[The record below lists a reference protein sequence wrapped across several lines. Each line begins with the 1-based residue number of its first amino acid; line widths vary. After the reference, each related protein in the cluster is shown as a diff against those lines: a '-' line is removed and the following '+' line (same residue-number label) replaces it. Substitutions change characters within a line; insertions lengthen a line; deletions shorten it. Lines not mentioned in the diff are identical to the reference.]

1 MPRPY
6 IEFIH
11 SQHLPWQAAPPAFG
25 GATWKV
31 LSEDAE
37 SGAVTALLRFPVG
50 HSALAAQFAADWE
63 LFVLEGRGRL
73 GDADLN
79 VHHYAYL
86 PAAWAAGSVVA
97 ERDLVMLAMFSA
109 PPQPAA
115 DGAPYDSSRL
125 IGPIDTTMLKWDN
138 SGIDPN
144 INHLHASRKN
154 LRLSPEG
161 DCRTYLLGGMP
172 QGFPPEDTPLETHPH
187 VEEFFMV
194 SGDMSVH
201 CGIMR
206 AGAYFWRPPGI
217 PHGRD
222 CTRSGYLLFCRTPG
236 SNRTVSNWSSAR
248 YPVSFEPAHRPVLPP
263 ELRDAGAVAL
273 PPPVS
278 Y

>member
-25 GATWKV
+25 GAAWKP
-31 LSEDAE
+31 LSRDTE
-37 SGAVTALLRFPVG
+37 SGATTALLRFPVG
-50 HSALAAQFAADWE
+50 RTTLAARFAADWE
-63 LFVLEGRGRL
+63 LFVLDGRGRL
-73 GDADLN
+73 GEFALD
-79 VHHYAYL
+79 VHSYAYV
-86 PAAWAAGSVVA
+86 PAAWPAGAVTA

-109 PPQPAA
+109 APDAA
-115 DGAPYDSSRL
+115 AKDTHCDPSRL
-125 IGPIDTTMLKWDN
+125 IGPVDTTLLKWDN
-138 SGIDPN
+138 RGIDPN
-144 INHLHASRKN
+144 INHLHAARKN
-154 LRLSPEG
+154 LRLSPDG

-172 QGFPPEDTPLETHPH
+172 HGFPPGDTPLETHPH
-187 VEEFFMV
+187 VEEFFMI

-201 CGIMR
+201 CGVMR

-236 SNRTVSNWSSAR
+236 SNRTVSHWSSER
-248 YPVSFEPAHRPVLPP
+248 YPVSFQPAHRPVLPP
-263 ELRDAGAVAL
+263 ELCAAGAEAL
-273 PPPVS
+273 PSPVS